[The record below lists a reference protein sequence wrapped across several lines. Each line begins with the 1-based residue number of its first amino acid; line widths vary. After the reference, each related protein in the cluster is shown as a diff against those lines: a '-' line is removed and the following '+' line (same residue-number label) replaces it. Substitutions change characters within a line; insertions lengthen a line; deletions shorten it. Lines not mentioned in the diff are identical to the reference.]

1 MIQYSINDPVKIRSG
16 CVRNVYSME
25 NAKENFK
32 QVLYAVIET
41 YGTEI
46 LDDSR
51 RINAFLMDYAPG
63 QARERKLIVSAL
75 EEGIGGELLKAQGL
89 DASELKLCVNRCIRC
104 LVDATWVTEEAA
116 QFAVDSIAYAL
127 GIRIAELPQK
137 KINTSAPK
145 QDHFMELIK
154 GTILPNNANVSTLLN
169 QYQVIGYKAF
179 AANPTLENL
188 ILPQTIREIKP
199 QAFLDCIHLKQVSLP
214 ATIEAIGAGAFSGCD
229 SLETIQIQPNSNYT
243 VVGGM
248 LIDKK
253 NKTLMRVAKSASSKC
268 SIPCEI
274 TTIQSRAFERI
285 DICSII
291 LPRNL
296 SGLSINAFVFC
307 EKLENFE
314 IDRRN
319 ALYSTIDGVLHS
331 KDRKQLIRFPSGYQG
346 VNYIVEDSVE
356 HIANGAFC
364 GTVNLETIT
373 FTSSLKSIG
382 ARAFEFCRKLSS
394 LVLPSSV
401 ETIGERAF
409 QYCNHLFSIMLPYGI
424 QEIGDYAFCG
434 CTAIQAI
441 SIPKSVKR
449 IGHAAFKDCSS
460 LRKITVQ
467 DNVEFI
473 GDGAFIGCADNIEIA
488 IKNNS
493 YVERYCRAHRITWSV
508 L

>member
-1 MIQYSINDPVKIRSG
+1 MWYG
-16 CVRNVYSME
+16 CVRDVYSMG
-25 NAKENFK
+25 NAKENFRHA
-32 QVLYAVIET
+32 LRAVIET

-51 RINAFLMDYAPG
+51 RTNALLMDYAPG

-75 EEGIGGELLKAQGL
+75 EEGIGGDLLKAQGA
-89 DASELKLCVNRCIRC
+89 DSGDLKLCVNRCIRC

-116 QFAVDSIAYAL
+116 QFAVDSITYAL
-127 GIRIAELPQK
+127 GIKITELPQE
-137 KINTSAPK
+137 KISSSAPK
-145 QDHFMELIK
+145 QDHLSELIK
-154 GTILPNNANVSTLLN
+154 GAILPNNADLPTLLN
-169 QYQVIGYKAF
+169 QYQKIGYKAF
-179 AANPTLENL
+179 AANSALKDV
-188 ILPQTIREIKP
+188 IVPQTIREIKP
-199 QAFLDCIHLKQVSLP
+199 KAFLDCIHLKQVSLP

-229 SLETIQIQPNSNYT
+229 SLETIQIPPNSNYT
-243 VVGGM
+243 VIGGM

-253 NKTLMRVAKSASSKC
+253 NKTLMRVTRSASSKC
-268 SIPCEI
+268 NIPCEI
-274 TTIQSRAFERI
+274 ATIQSRAFERI
-285 DICSII
+285 DIFSVI

-296 SGLSINAFVFC
+296 SGLSRNAFVFC
-307 EKLENFE
+307 EKLESFE
-314 IDRRN
+314 IDRHN

-356 HIANGAFC
+356 HIADGAFS
-364 GTVNLETIT
+364 GTANLETVT
-373 FTSSLKSIG
+373 FTSNLKSIG
-382 ARAFEFCRKLSS
+382 VKAFEYCGKLSS

-409 QYCNHLFSIMLPYGI
+409 QYCNHLFSIMLPRGI

-434 CTAIQAI
+434 CTAIQAM

-449 IGHAAFKDCSS
+449 IGHAAFKDCTS
-460 LRKITVQ
+460 LRKITMQ
-467 DNVEFI
+467 DNIEFI

-493 YVERYCRAHRITWSV
+493 YVERYCNAHRITWSV

>member
-1 MIQYSINDPVKIRSG
+1 MR
-16 CVRNVYSME
+16 
-25 NAKENFK
+25 
-32 QVLYAVIET
+32 
-41 YGTEI
+41 
-46 LDDSR
+46 
-51 RINAFLMDYAPG
+51 
-63 QARERKLIVSAL
+63 
-75 EEGIGGELLKAQGL
+75 
-89 DASELKLCVNRCIRC
+89 
-104 LVDATWVTEEAA
+104 AT
-116 QFAVDSIAYAL
+116 
-127 GIRIAELPQK
+127 
-137 KINTSAPK
+137 
-145 QDHFMELIK
+145 
-154 GTILPNNANVSTLLN
+154 
-169 QYQVIGYKAF
+169 
-179 AANPTLENL
+179 
-188 ILPQTIREIKP
+188 
-199 QAFLDCIHLKQVSLP
+199 
-214 ATIEAIGAGAFSGCD
+214 
-229 SLETIQIQPNSNYT
+229 
-243 VVGGM
+243 
-248 LIDKK
+248 
-253 NKTLMRVAKSASSKC
+253 KSVSSKC
-268 SIPCEI
+268 NIPCEI

-296 SGLSINAFVFC
+296 SDLSRNAFVFC
-307 EKLENFE
+307 EKLESFE
-314 IDRRN
+314 IDRHN

-364 GTVNLETIT
+364 GTANLETIT

-382 ARAFEFCRKLSS
+382 SKAFEYCRKLSS

-409 QYCNHLFSIMLPYGI
+409 QYCDHLFSIMLPRGI

-434 CTAIQAI
+434 CSAIQAI

-467 DNVEFI
+467 DNIEFI

-493 YVERYCRAHRITWSV
+493 YVERYCNAHRITWSV

>member
-1 MIQYSINDPVKIRSG
+1 M
-16 CVRNVYSME
+16 
-25 NAKENFK
+25 
-32 QVLYAVIET
+32 
-41 YGTEI
+41 
-46 LDDSR
+46 
-51 RINAFLMDYAPG
+51 
-63 QARERKLIVSAL
+63 
-75 EEGIGGELLKAQGL
+75 
-89 DASELKLCVNRCIRC
+89 
-104 LVDATWVTEEAA
+104 
-116 QFAVDSIAYAL
+116 
-127 GIRIAELPQK
+127 
-137 KINTSAPK
+137 
-145 QDHFMELIK
+145 
-154 GTILPNNANVSTLLN
+154 N

-188 ILPQTIREIKP
+188 ILPQAIREIKP

-214 ATIEAIGAGAFSGCD
+214 AAIEAIGVGAFSGCD
-229 SLETIQIQPNSNYT
+229 SLETIKIQPNSNYT

-253 NKTLMRVAKSASSKC
+253 NKTLMRVTKSASSKC
-268 SIPCEI
+268 NIPCEI
-274 TTIQSRAFERI
+274 TTIQPRAFERI

-296 SGLSINAFVFC
+296 SVLSGNAFVFC
-307 EKLENFE
+307 EKLESFE
-314 IDRRN
+314 IDRHN
-319 ALYSTIDGVLHS
+319 ALYSTIEGVLHS

-356 HIANGAFC
+356 HIADGAFC
-364 GTVNLETIT
+364 GTANLETIT
-373 FTSSLKSIG
+373 FTSNLKSIG
-382 ARAFEFCRKLSS
+382 AKAFEYCEKLSS

-409 QYCNHLFSIMLPYGI
+409 QYCNHLFSIMLPRGI

-449 IGHAAFKDCSS
+449 IGHAAFKDCAS
-460 LRKITVQ
+460 LRKITMQ
-467 DNVEFI
+467 DNIEFI

-493 YVERYCRAHRITWSV
+493 YVERYCSAHKIKWSV